1 MKKNKRRRGK
11 ESVSMR
17 SSGKEQE
24 KRGFVSAFVSK
35 SNSFW

>member
-1 MKKNKRRRGK
+1 
-11 ESVSMR
+11 VSMR

-35 SNSFW
+35 SNSIWWHLKNLRV